1 MRFFVALLMLA
12 SPAVAAVESGHSG
25 IVHPRTG
32 PALSDIALFVCAAAG
47 VWLARRALRARFRD
61 RADSDKAGS
70 DRAGSDKADFD
81 KD

>member
-1 MRFFVALLMLA
+1 MGVGYGCAMRFPVAFLMLA
-12 SPAVAAVESGHSG
+12 TPAAAAVESGHSG

-32 PALSDIALFVCAAAG
+32 PALSDIALFVCAAVG

-61 RADSDKAGS
+61 KAGS
-70 DRAGSDKADFD
+70 D